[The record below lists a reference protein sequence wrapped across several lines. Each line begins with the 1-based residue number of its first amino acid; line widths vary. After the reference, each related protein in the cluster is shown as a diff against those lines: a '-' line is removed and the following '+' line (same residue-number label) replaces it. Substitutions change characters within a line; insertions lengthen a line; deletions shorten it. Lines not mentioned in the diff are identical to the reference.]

1 MDVFKVYLDHLVDHQ
16 DQEEDP
22 MVLDVEVMYLK
33 VNLIEYIR
41 EEGNIR
47 MELYKECRLAKIN
60 DNVTHQNI
68 GGKTISLDRE
78 LSLEETLETNTIAA
92 SNFMARRMDLVTK
105 GIVSESDINSIIE
118 GKTTLDEFNKKADDF
133 YKNTKVYYGHVGNLG
148 YFVCED
154 EIKFIEEGVI

>member
-1 MDVFKVYLDHLVDHQ
+1 
-16 DQEEDP
+16 
-22 MVLDVEVMYLK
+22 
-33 VNLIEYIR
+33 
-41 EEGNIR
+41 

-78 LSLEETLETNTIAA
+78 LSLEETFETNTIAA

-105 GIVSESDINSIIE
+105 GIVSESDINNIIE

-133 YKNTKVYYGHVGNLG
+133 YKNTKVYYGHVGSLG